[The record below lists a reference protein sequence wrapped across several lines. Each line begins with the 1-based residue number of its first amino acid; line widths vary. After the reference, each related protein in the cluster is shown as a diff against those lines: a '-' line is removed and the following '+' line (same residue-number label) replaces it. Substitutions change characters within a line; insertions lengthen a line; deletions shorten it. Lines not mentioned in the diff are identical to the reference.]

1 MTFRHDLFLLFNY
14 PDNLTDKATISK
26 FPDNFL
32 KYPDTS
38 SGYNH
43 PDNLTDDLENQELDN
58 YSGYSDA
65 NG

>member
-1 MTFRHDLFLLFNY
+1 MG
-14 PDNLTDKATISK
+14 
-26 FPDNFL
+26 FPDKFL

-38 SGYNH
+38 SGYNY
-43 PDNLTDDLENQELDN
+43 PDNLTDNLENQELDN